1 MENNKPKSLFE
12 QMGGTYTL
20 GEDGIYY
27 PDLILTE
34 DEPHYGKYGRMR
46 KKFLEQHRPVTFS
59 TLVLKSKLVAHL
71 NEIDDAC
78 MDYMERTVEAMAKA
92 EGVTEELKST
102 DFMEWLRRMNSI
114 HSRAEEGAI
123 HDFIYDGE

>member
-34 DEPHYGKYGRMR
+34 EEPHYGKYGRMR
-46 KKFLEQHRPVTFS
+46 KKYLEEHRPATFS
-59 TLVLKSKLVAHL
+59 TLILKSKLVPHL